1 MERLDLLELLAR
13 SLGAA
18 GHEVQIQEGWLR
30 HRDNGFRILPQIVD
44 SAPSDDG
51 GFRTLTTIQITHPEL
66 LPEGAFE
73 YQHAAGDSL
82 PESVTDGFENWI
94 RGDFVTLCDAL
105 RAEASTCQTMV
116 LEFPEES
123 ARPAF
128 KRRAVLGP
136 AFRYAEKPQ
145 PPREASSGEACE
157 HDFCPCCLLTRSF
170 EAFSDLLR
178 GDATYCLR
186 LYAARHPDGPGAD
199 CRINGQDYQTGS
211 EALIRYAATWPEAG
225 VEFRKQ
231 YVVIH
236 TLPVIS

>member
-1 MERLDLLELLAR
+1 MEQPDLLELLAR

-18 GHEVQIQEGWLR
+18 GQQVHGERGWLR
-30 HRDNGFRILPQIVD
+30 HGESGFLILPELVD
-44 SAPSDDG
+44 SAAADDG
-51 GFRTLTTIQITHPEL
+51 GVRTLTTIRVTHPEL

-73 YQHAAGDSL
+73 YQHAAGDTL
-82 PESVTDGFENWI
+82 PEALTDGFDNWI
-94 RGDFVTLCDAL
+94 RGDFVTLCDAV

-116 LEFPEES
+116 LEFPEQS
-123 ARPAF
+123 GGA

-145 PPREASSGEACE
+145 AQLEPSSGEACE
-157 HDFCPCCLLTRSF
+157 HDFCPCCLLTQSF
-170 EAFSDLLR
+170 QAFTDFLR
-178 GDATYCLR
+178 GDSTYCLR

-199 CRINGQDYQTGS
+199 CRINGQDYQAGI
-211 EALIRYAATWPEAG
+211 EALIRYAETWPEAG

-236 TLPVIS
+236 SLARG